1 MKDCIECQE
10 DENKILQQ
18 QLESKCEEVKSLQE
32 DKIATR
38 PEGEAKVV
46 EVEQQ
51 QQQQQSD
58 TTLQLRQQIESLEE
72 QLGVVLKE
80 KEDLSASYNGMKQ
93 DFILTDFEKTSRIET
108 VESEVARL
116 QKTAEKREVVV
127 REMETR
133 VEKLLQN
140 IEISDKGISTAP

>member
-1 MKDCIECQE
+1 LKDCIECQE

-46 EVEQQ
+46 EVE

>member
-1 MKDCIECQE
+1 LKDCIECQE

-38 PEGEAKVV
+38 PEGE
-46 EVEQQ
+46 EQ